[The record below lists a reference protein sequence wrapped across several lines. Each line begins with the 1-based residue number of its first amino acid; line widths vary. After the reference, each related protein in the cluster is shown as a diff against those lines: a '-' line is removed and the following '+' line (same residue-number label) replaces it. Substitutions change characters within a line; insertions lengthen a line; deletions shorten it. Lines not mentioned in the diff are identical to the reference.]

1 MRITNLSK
9 LFLLWVTSLFFFN
22 HAFATEIKDD
32 IMMLKSF
39 YTQYI
44 TNIIENKDKANNALK
59 EKHFLPV
66 QIGEVQEMDERSG
79 SDNVIRAQDASKEML
94 KTLAVTSLGN
104 GWYMV
109 SYKTAWSNTEIPVK
123 VIHHNGKS
131 LIEYIIPEAMGSK
144 YGDEYI
150 NRNVN
155 VSDVS
160 KGVKTL
166 QSFYFQYIKN
176 LLDNK
181 DKANVP
187 LRNECIA
194 PELLERIPA
203 LNERS
208 GFDLIINGQDVN
220 KEMLNSLKVESLEK
234 PYWYMVTYSWNGKDK
249 TAIVVKLEN
258 IGNKLMIRYI
268 VPIN

>member
-1 MRITNLSK
+1 M
-9 LFLLWVTSLFFFN
+9 V
-22 HAFATEIKDD
+22 
-32 IMMLKSF
+32 LKSF

-44 TNIIENKDKANNALK
+44 TNIVENNDKANNALK
-59 EKHFLPV
+59 EKLFLPV
-66 QIGEVQEMDERSG
+66 LIGEVQEMDERSG

-109 SYKTAWSNTEIPVK
+109 SCKTAWSNTEIPVK
-123 VIHHNGKS
+123 VIHQNGKP

-203 LNERS
+203 LNKRS

-234 PYWYMVTYSWNGKDK
+234 PDWYMVTYSWNGMDK

-268 VPIN
+268 VPSRYNKETILLSPQ